1 MSTLRDSFSA
11 KWSNV
16 TAWRC
21 RGCPIIKHPWTWG
34 SNEVFVAE
42 KTRVASAILIGRKCP
57 LRQRPRNAGLT
68 QVSSAAS
75 ITKSLKLIKASYGI
89 FTCLTKTIEFFR
101 ANSLEWLKMKHLDSE
116 ISFTVRASL
125 PGLLY
130 PAKSRIPRARSRERS
145 AVSEMPAKRPLR

>member
-42 KTRVASAILIGRKCP
+42 KTRVASAILKGRKCP
-57 LRQRPRNAGLT
+57 LRQSPRNAGLT

-75 ITKSLKLIKASYGI
+75 ITKSLKILIFKKKASYGI
-89 FTCLTKTIEFFR
+89 FTCSTKTVGYFR

-130 PAKSRIPRARSRERS
+130 PTKSKSGIPESRALDPVRGQR
-145 AVSEMPAKRPLR
+145 